1 MKLHTAWLAL
11 AACAALSACGSGGSE
26 NEGVTPPVV
35 INEVPASAVVSAT
48 AYTNY
53 AKSLNSSDSA
63 EAVNVNNV
71 AKAPTSETELAMG
84 L

>member
-1 MKLHTAWLAL
+1 MKFHTTWFAL
-11 AACAALSACGSGGSE
+11 TACAALSACGSGGSG
-26 NEGVTPPVV
+26 NEEVTPPVV
-35 INEVPASAVVSAT
+35 INEVPASAVVSVS

-53 AKSLNSSDSA
+53 AKSLKSSDSG

-71 AKAPTSETELAMG
+71 AQAPTSETEMAMG